1 MVQSSTQ
8 FSSLVDL
15 DPVLEDI
22 FFQAYSQVPMMG
34 QTIFGMRQAT
44 KEKVTDQLIGSFGD
58 PKLFQGKV
66 EYDEALPDFDV
77 EYSFPEY
84 TNGFLITRKMLDDMQ
99 YDTIFDRAENLGQS
113 FVRWEEKEKAD
124 ILNGAFAGSTG
135 YDAKVLCAD
144 DHPRSESDSTSVDN
158 LLTAALSTDSLETS
172 LVQLANLGDD
182 RGEQTSVMG
191 NLLVVPWQLR
201 KTAFEL
207 VQSELTPENANNAAN
222 VHAGMKFMVWPFLTS
237 ATAWYVLDTGKSKLW
252 LKWYDRIQLEFAA
265 VDSFDTLIRK
275 FRAYRRLGL
284 GYSNFRFLVGS
295 TGAG

>member
-22 FFQAYSQVPMMG
+22 FFQAYGQVPMMG

-58 PKLFQGKV
+58 PNLFQGKV
-66 EYDEALPDFDV
+66 EYDEALPDFEV
-77 EYSFPEY
+77 EYKFPTY
-84 TNGFLITRKMLDDMQ
+84 TNGFLVTQEMLEDLQ
-99 YDTIFDRAENLGQS
+99 YDGIFDRADNLGQS
-113 FVRWEEKEKAD
+113 FARWEEKKKAD
-124 ILNGAFAGSTG
+124 IFNDAFAGSTG
-135 YDAKVLCAD
+135 YDAKALCAN
-144 DHPRSESDSTSVDN
+144 DHPRSQSDSTAVDN

-182 RGEQTSVMG
+182 RGQQTSVMG

-207 VQSELTPENANNAAN
+207 VESELTPENANNAAN
-222 VHAGMKFMVWPFLTS
+222 VHSGIQFMVWPFLTS
-237 ATAWYVLDTGKSKLW
+237 STAWFVLDGGMSKLW
-252 LKWYDRIQLEFAA
+252 LKWYDRIALEFAA
-265 VDSFDTLIRK
+265 QDSFDTLIRK
-275 FRAYRRLGL
+275 FRARRRLGL
-284 GYSNFRFLVGS
+284 GWSNFRFLVGS